1 MSDELNPPPVIMEH
15 DGFLVVRDDLI
26 DGGSKTRFIQPLVKD
41 FIGGEFVY
49 GSSPATGYAQISL
62 ARVCKHFN
70 KKCIL
75 FMAKRK
81 MENLHPYQL
90 KAISYGATMNW
101 VENGMLSVTQKRA
114 RDYVNA
120 DPFTRKLFPIGFDCP
135 EVLDS
140 IRDLARQLP
149 VQPKEVWTVGSSGTL
164 TRGLQAAWPDAEF
177 NCVSVGHTMGA
188 KELGRASMFKCAI
201 PFFQPV
207 AAGDAPPFP
216 SAPTYDAKAW
226 AFMKQHAKPGA
237 LFWNVGA

>member
-41 FIGGEFVY
+41 FVGDEFVY

-90 KAISYGATMNW
+90 KAMSYGATMNW

-120 DPFTRKLFPIGFDCP
+120 DTFTRKLFPIGFDCP

-177 NCVSVGHTMGA
+177 NCVSVGHKMGA